1 MEVKID
7 LAEKNKKSANALE
20 SESEQT
26 TPLLR
31 RSHNQS
37 PCTSAAVKSGGDT
50 HIINIVCNDTQR
62 KPLTFVDPVSL
73 RTSSLNSSEKSADA
87 LIEKDQGF
95 EVQK

>member
-7 LAEKNKKSANALE
+7 LVEENKKSANALE

-26 TPLLR
+26 TPLHR
-31 RSHNQS
+31 RNQNQS
-37 PCTSAAVKSGGDT
+37 PCTSSAVKSGGDT

-62 KPLTFVDPVSL
+62 KPQTFVDPISL

-87 LIEKDQGF
+87 ITEKDQGF
-95 EVQK
+95 GVQK